1 MKKHNIQ
8 DKISWAICIITCIMV
23 DKIAMEHNATT
34 FITMIIL
41 EIICVYV
48 IMVSDNL

>member
-8 DKISWAICIITCIMV
+8 DKITWSICIITCIII
-23 DKIAMEHNATT
+23 DKIAMEYNPST

-41 EIICVYV
+41 EIICVFA
-48 IMVSDNL
+48 IMVNDNL